1 MRRREG
7 SRYGPLNAVE
17 WTHRSTGLKN
27 DSLSQFI
34 SEQKILKDFTTF
46 IKAINHRFKII
57 KLKSSE
63 KDPRRVLVWS
73 RDGLLRKI
81 LRSWLST
88 GRLKPGIHAPRCYV
102 GYQQFWLNC
111 CEIIMSVPGAFV
123 EAMSVIKM
131 NKTNIR
137 RHSTFCFKWDVGC
150 VFSMAIWSEFR
161 VG

>member
-73 RDGLLRKI
+73 RNGLLRKI
-81 LRSWLST
+81 LRSWLSLE
-88 GRLKPGIHAPRCYV
+88 RLKPGIHAPIGALCWLPTVLVKLLWNYYV
-102 GYQQFWLNC
+102 R
-111 CEIIMSVPGAFV
+111 A
-123 EAMSVIKM
+123 
-131 NKTNIR
+131 R
-137 RHSTFCFKWDVGC
+137 RFCWGDVGDQNEQNQHPPSQHIL
-150 VFSMAIWSEFR
+150 F
-161 VG
+161 